1 MFNRIKDETDEKTT
15 FIVEVSYMEIYNEK
29 VHDLLNPS
37 NGNKNLRVRFHIYII
52 ILLTKTTA
60 AQNEVALS
68 YYRMRGLYFLT
79 VIFAATILLKRFNFL
94 F

>member
-37 NGNKNLRVRFHIYII
+37 NSNKNLRVRFDIYIT
-52 ILLTKTTA
+52 LLTKTTA
-60 AQNEVALS
+60 AQNEVALI
-68 YYRMRGLYFLT
+68 YYRMRGLYFVA